1 MSLSQRFHPFIPPL
15 RDNPHPIFEEARKEE
30 PIFFSDILQCW
41 VVTRYE
47 DVYAVLQDSRR
58 FSSAGNLAVHKESL
72 CPAAK
77 NLLIENQYTDPPLV
91 NEDAPIHPRRRP
103 VYRRL
108 FSQEAVKT
116 LEPRIRE
123 IASELVDGFASQG
136 QVDLV
141 SRLAYPL
148 PMRVV
153 LSWMN
158 IPQEMME
165 TIKRWGDAWVLLLFS
180 ELTPDQQME
189 CAHMVVKLQ
198 RYIADLLRERLAKQA
213 PDAMTQLALQLRAQE
228 ELSIE
233 ELAGM
238 VSGTVVAGNAT
249 LTSMIGLTTRVFLQ
263 QPGLWQKL
271 REQPALL
278 SQAIEEALRL
288 ESPFWGLRRVAT
300 EAVEVGGVKIPAGGR
315 VLVAFISANRDVT
328 RFPDSGLFDLNRAN
342 AAQHLSFGKG
352 VHVCVGSGL
361 AKQEVQAAMEVLLQR
376 MPDARLVPGQELAF
390 VPGLLRQHE
399 RLLVEWGPARA

>member
-1 MSLSQRFHPFIPPL
+1 MPLSQTFHPFAPPL

-30 PIFFSDILQCW
+30 PVFFSEILKCW

-77 NLLIENQYTDPPLV
+77 SLLIENQYTDPPLV
-91 NEDAPIHPRRRP
+91 NEDAPVHTRRRP
-103 VYRRL
+103 VYKKL
-108 FSQEAVKT
+108 FSQEAIRS
-116 LEPRIRE
+116 LEPRIRD
-123 IASELVDGFASQG
+123 ITKELVDGFAHQGHADIVSQ
-136 QVDLV
+136 
-141 SRLAYPL
+141 LAYPL

-153 LSWMN
+153 LSWMD

-165 TIKRWGDAWVLLLFS
+165 TIKRWGDAWVLLLFA
-180 ELTPDQQME
+180 ELTPEHQME

-198 RYIADLLRERLAKQA
+198 RYIADLLAERLDQKRT
-213 PDAMTQLALQLRAQE
+213 DAMTQLATQLLTLE
-228 ELSIE
+228 KLSIE

-249 LTSMIGLTTRVFLQ
+249 LTSMVGLTTRVFLQ
-263 QPGLWQKL
+263 QPNLWQRL
-271 REQPALL
+271 REQPERI
-278 SQAIEEALRL
+278 SQAIDEALRL
-288 ESPFWGLRRVAT
+288 ESPFWGLRRVTT
-300 EAVEVGGVKIPAGGR
+300 EPVEVGGVKLPAGAR
-315 VLVAFISANRDVT
+315 VLVAFISANRDVE
-328 RFPDSGLFDLNRAN
+328 RFPQSEVFDLDRPN
-342 AAQHLSFGKG
+342 ASQHMSFGKG

-376 MPDARLVPGQELAF
+376 LPDARLVPGQELTF

-399 RLLVEWGPARA
+399 RLLVEWSPQRV